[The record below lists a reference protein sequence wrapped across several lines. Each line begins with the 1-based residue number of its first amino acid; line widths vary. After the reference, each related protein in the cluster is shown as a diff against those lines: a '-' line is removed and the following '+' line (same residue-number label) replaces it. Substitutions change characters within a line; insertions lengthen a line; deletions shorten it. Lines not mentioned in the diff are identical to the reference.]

1 MAKIRVGMTHVASF
15 ADIPSPPKAGSIYVF
30 KQNNAELMYLARSD
44 GSLLPMGP
52 DTGLP
57 PGGNTGQAL
66 GKLSPADGDAGWIT
80 LLKEIIDSLDGGWTD
95 VGPSVRAVTEA
106 LSGKADLVGGLVPIT
121 QLPDSN
127 RLYRGAFTSE
137 AELEAAHPTDEPGAY
152 ATVITSGDS
161 SLYVWNDGD
170 QEWQDSGAAGPFV
183 ESVNGQAGPAVEILL
198 QDLLELF
205 YSTQG
210 FTEPVV
216 TIWDPSTQAAR
227 GIPLSRFILRV
238 DLLSGG
244 RPGMTLGQYD
254 GGIMGGDPSMEEAA
268 YAGTT
273 SGGDPQSV

>member
-1 MAKIRVGMTHVASF
+1 MAKIRAGAVHVESF
-15 ADIPSPPKAGSIYVF
+15 ADIPNPPKPGTMYVF
-30 KQNNAELMYLARSD
+30 KQNNAEVAYLARSD
-44 GSLLPMGP
+44 GSIRPMGP

-80 LLKEIIDSLDGGWTD
+80 LLEEIIDSLDGGWTD

-106 LSGKADLVGGLVPIT
+106 LSEKADLVGGLVPIT

-127 RLYRGAFTSE
+127 RLYRGAFTS
-137 AELEAAHPTDEPGAY
+137 AADLEAAHPTDEPGAY

-170 QEWQDSGAAGPFV
+170 REWQDSGAAGPFV
-183 ESVNGQAGPAVEILL
+183 ESVNGQAGPAVVILL
-198 QDLLELF
+198 QELLELF
-205 YSTQG
+205 YSTQA

-216 TIWDPSTQAAR
+216 TIWDPGTQSAR
-227 GIPLSRFILRV
+227 GVPLSRFILRV

-244 RPGMTLGQYD
+244 SPDMTIGQYD
-254 GGIMGGDPSMEEAA
+254 GGLMGGAPGMTAA
-268 YAGTT
+268 QYAGTT
-273 SGGDPQSV
+273 SGGDPSSL